1 MIRGFCRGVS
11 ARTAWTSKIRTLGS
25 VDPKRG
31 QARAFTKPTTPSP
44 APASSQAKANESF
57 LSGTGGMYVEQL
69 YEQWLE
75 DPTTVHTSWQA
86 FFTNLDADV
95 EAGNANVLPPSLAG
109 GVEPSMATEDPIM
122 RAAIDHMKLLLL
134 VRSYQVRGH
143 YSAHLD
149 PLNINSATID
159 MESLDALPSFLDY
172 RNFGFVEADLDRTFH
187 MGASAVGASS
197 AGVLSH
203 TGPQTL
209 RAILSTLHE
218 AYCGTIGVEFMH
230 IPDMEQQNWIRN
242 KFEKANKFEHTKAD
256 IDNMYDRLTFACHFE
271 SFLATKYGVTK
282 RFGLEGVESSIP
294 GMKALIDRAVEM
306 GVEAVTIG
314 MPHRGR
320 LNVLANVIRKPM
332 EDILAEFKVGPIAA
346 DNSGD
351 NVLGSGDVKYHL
363 GMSMDRPTTC
373 GKMVHLSLVANP
385 SHLEAVN
392 PVVLG
397 KTRAKQFYM
406 GDNSRRKVM
415 SVLLHGD
422 AAFAGQGVVYE
433 TLGLSDIKG
442 YTTGGTVHI
451 IVNNQIGFT
460 TDPRF
465 ARTSPYCTDVAK
477 TVAAPIFHVNAD
489 DLEAVC
495 WVCRQA
501 AEFRQTFGKDVIIDI
516 VGYRRYGHNEVDEPS
531 FTQPI
536 MYQHIAKTKPILQK
550 FQEEAMAKGM
560 LSQEDIDREEKVV
573 NTIFEEAFEKSRN
586 PDPTKAKPLWFE
598 SSWQGFKS
606 QFEQSIEQVTGLPRA
621 TLLQLGDKISS
632 YPKDFNIHKGLA
644 RVMANKK
651 NMFATGE
658 GIDWATAEALA
669 FGSLL
674 SEKVHV
680 RLSGQDVERGTF
692 SHRHAVLH
700 DQINESKLVPL
711 DGVSPDQAE
720 FSVFNSNLS
729 EYAVLGFELGYSIQN
744 PMSLVIWEAQFGD
757 FANTAQVIIDQFVSS
772 GEQKWLRQSGL
783 VMLLPHGY
791 EGQGP
796 EHSSAR
802 LERFLQM
809 SDDDPS
815 VIPDNM
821 AEKGRMQIQNSNWQ
835 ICNISTPANYYHA
848 LRRQV
853 RRDFRKPLVVMS
865 PKSLLRHPECVSPLI
880 EFDVEAPEPHRSFR
894 RLMDER
900 TPALMEPL
908 DKIVRIIV
916 CSGKVYY
923 DLVKWRRDNK
933 VTNVVVT
940 SMEQIAPFPYDRIQV
955 LVKKYPNAEISWVQ
969 EEPQNMGAWSYVE
982 PRANTALAAI
992 DRKMRITYFGRN
1004 PAASPAT
1011 GNVTIHQAEMEQF
1024 LAASFDATPA
1034 PEKMEPIR
1042 WRY

>member
-1 MIRGFCRGVS
+1 M
-11 ARTAWTSKIRTLGS
+11 
-25 VDPKRG
+25 
-31 QARAFTKPTTPSP
+31 
-44 APASSQAKANESF
+44 
-57 LSGTGGMYVEQL
+57 
-69 YEQWLE
+69 
-75 DPTTVHTSWQA
+75 
-86 FFTNLDADV
+86 
-95 EAGNANVLPPSLAG
+95 
-109 GVEPSMATEDPIM
+109 MATADPIM
-122 RAAIDHMKLLLL
+122 RAAVDHMKLLLL

-143 YSAHLD
+143 YIAHLD
-149 PLNINSATID
+149 PLNINSANIH
-159 MESLDALPSFLDY
+159 MEDEDALPDFLDY
-172 RNFGFVEADLDRTFH
+172 RTFGFTEADLDREFH
-187 MGASAVGASS
+187 MGASAVGASA
-197 AGVLSH
+197 AGVLAQG
-203 TGPQTL
+203 GPQTL
-209 RAILSTLHE
+209 RSILSTLQG
-218 AYCGTIGVEFMH
+218 AYCQTIGVEFMH
-230 IPDMEQQNWIRN
+230 IPDMEQQNWIRD
-242 KFEKANKFEHTKAD
+242 KFEREDKFQHTKAD

-282 RFGLEGVESSIP
+282 RFGLEGVESTIP
-294 GMKALIDRAVEM
+294 GMKTLIDRAVEM

-332 EDILAEFKVGPIAA
+332 EDILSEFITGPMQA
-346 DNSGD
+346 DHATD
-351 NVLGSGDVKYHL
+351 TVLGSGDVKYHL

-397 KTRAKQFYM
+397 KTRAKQHYF
-406 GDNSRRKVM
+406 GDQSRRRVM
-415 SVLLHGD
+415 SVLMHGD

-477 TVAAPIFHVNAD
+477 AVSAPIFHVNAD

-495 WVCRQA
+495 WVCATA

-516 VGYRRYGHNEVDEPS
+516 VGYRRYGHNEIDEPS

-550 FQEEAMAKGM
+550 FQEEAVAKG
-560 LSQEDIDREEKVV
+560 LLTQEDIAKEEALVTK
-573 NTIFEEAFEKSRN
+573 IFEEAFEKARN
-586 PDPTKAKPLWFE
+586 PSPNKKAPLWFE
-598 SSWQGFKS
+598 SSWKGFKS
-606 QFEQSIEQVTGLPRA
+606 QFEHSEEQVTGLSRETIQRIGA
-621 TLLQLGDKISS
+621 KLAE
-632 YPKDFNIHKGLA
+632 YPSDFNIHRGLA

-651 NMFATGE
+651 KMFETGE

-674 SEKVHV
+674 EEKVHV

-700 DQINESKLVPL
+700 DQVNESKFLPL
-711 DGVSPDQAE
+711 EHISPDQAT

-729 EYAVLGFELGYSIQN
+729 EYGVLGFELGYSVQN

-757 FANTAQVIIDQFVSS
+757 FANTAQVIIDQFVAS

-809 SDDDPS
+809 SDDDPN

-821 AEKGRMQIQNSNWQ
+821 AEKGRRQIQNANWQ
-835 ICNISTPANYYHA
+835 ICNISTPANYFHA
-848 LRRQV
+848 LRRQI
-853 RRDFRKPLVVMS
+853 RRDFRKPLIVMS
-865 PKSLLRHPECVSPLI
+865 PKSLLRHPQCVSPI
-880 EFDVEAPEPHRSFR
+880 EQFDAETIEPHRTFR
-894 RLMDER
+894 RLIDER
-900 TPALMEPL
+900 HPDSVEAD
-908 DKIVRIIV
+908 DKIRRIVI
-916 CSGKVYY
+916 CTGKVYY
-923 DLVKWRRDNK
+923 DLLKYREDNAIRD
-933 VTNVVVT
+933 VVLT
-940 SMEQIAPFPYDRIQV
+940 TMEQIAPFPFDRIQV
-955 LVKKYPNAEISWVQ
+955 LVQKYKNAEVAWVQ
-969 EEPQNMGAWSYVE
+969 EEPQNMGAWFYVE
-982 PRANTALAAI
+982 PRANTALKAI
-992 DRKMRITYFGRN
+992 GQAQRISYFGRN

-1011 GNVTIHQAEMEQF
+1011 GNVTIHQAEMEQY
-1024 LAASFDATPA
+1024 LEAAFDEGPA
-1034 PEKMEPIR
+1034 PERMEQIR
-1042 WRY
+1042 WKY